1 MLLCH
6 FPFLTKPGDL
16 IMTTQSRAPIVY
28 DPTNAFLPNHGI
40 DRQALNDLAPALERD
55 REAMLADL
63 DLLRSGK
70 EIPKRK
76 QPLDAGF
83 IDLPDRL
90 LDDHRANPASSEISR
105 IQRTADALAADV
117 DRFVVIGIG
126 GSYMGTR
133 SLFEACCHPYHNEMP
148 RSERRNRPRLYFA
161 GYNVDNDLTRG
172 LLDLVANVSSVKDTA
187 ERWGVIVVSKSG
199 STLEPA
205 VAFRQLFGELRK
217 VTAGTNWARKLIVP
231 ITGEG
236 SKLHQLAQEALDT
249 ETFFIPDDVGGRF
262 SIFTACGL
270 LPAAVLGIDIVA
282 LLEGASAMTR
292 TFRTGAVESNPPLGY
307 TAICHLF
314 EEQRAATTRVL
325 SFWKQGLEAIGFWYD
340 QLLAESLGKEGKGA
354 TPITVVNTRDLH
366 SRGQQHQEGRRDKL
380 ITNVIVQ
387 SPSREPIAI
396 GSSDYNQDELN
407 QMSGKTLPDL
417 MKAAIDGTNRAY
429 LEDERPTTD
438 IRLSD
443 TSEYSLGQLYQML
456 MLATSLEGY
465 ELGINPYGQPGVEA
479 YKKHMNKELGR

>member
-1 MLLCH
+1 
-6 FPFLTKPGDL
+6 
-16 IMTTQSRAPIVY
+16 MTEPIVY

-40 DRQALNDLAPALERD
+40 DRQALSDLGPMLERA

-63 DLLRSGK
+63 EMLRSGR
-70 EIPKRK
+70 EVPRPK

-90 LDDHRANPASSEISR
+90 LEDHRTNPATSELSR
-105 IQRTADALAADV
+105 IQRAADALAADV
-117 DRFVVIGIG
+117 DRIVVIGIG

-148 RSERRNRPRLYFA
+148 RSARKNRPRLYFA

-172 LLDLVANVSSVKDTA
+172 LLDLLRNVGSVNDVS

-205 VAFRQLFGELRK
+205 VALRQLFAALR
-217 VTAGTNWARKLIVP
+217 TAAAGTDWARKLIVP

-249 ETFFIPDDVGGRF
+249 ETFFIPNDVGGRF
-262 SIFTACGL
+262 SLFTACGL

-292 TFRTGAVESNPPLGY
+292 RFRTAPVGSNPPLDY
-307 TAICHLF
+307 TAVCHLY
-314 EEQRAATTRVL
+314 EEQRGATTRVL
-325 SFWKQGLEAIGFWYD
+325 SLWKQGLEALGFWYD
-340 QLLAESLGKEGKGA
+340 QLLSESLGKEGKGA

-387 SPSREPIAI
+387 SPSRDPLAI
-396 GSSDYNQDELN
+396 GTSDYNQDELN
-407 QMSGKTLPDL
+407 QMAEKTLPDL

-429 LEDERPTTD
+429 FEDERPTAD
-438 IRLSD
+438 LRLSD
-443 TSEYSLGQLYQML
+443 SREYSLGQLYQML

-479 YKKHMNKELGR
+479 YKKHMNRELGR